1 MADIVLP
8 LASMNTA
15 GNNVNVLTENGG
27 TIYRTKSGDIIKQ
40 TLGNLSTASEDNISN
55 LKFLAEQNGE
65 LKRISYTGDIGGG
78 NGAEEG
84 FTVIFSGQ
92 SDFYFNEWIEITS
105 DFTVSHT
112 FTEIVN
118 EAYNREIAPNIV
130 LVLDN
135 GINVSCTL
143 QSLSDDGIVF
153 SNVNCPFFDDLAV
166 GMLIQYTNTN
176 KIYVL
181 AYPINHD
188 GRIEFYIDN
197 ENNITCNFSYED
209 FAYGMAMNLIPSSVK
224 CYYENEFVGM
234 MYFDG
239 MHGESFAFSRF
250 SSIADFAHTT
260 SITYSYII
268 NVNSD
273 NTFTYSIPAS
283 TLNEGYDILWQ
294 NSDDDAVG
302 EIYIPNIN
310 TSQYSAFTFG
320 SIWSYIDEEYNWIF
334 QPDVTITT
342 NGYFSEEGNSHY
354 YLDGPSPTIYGAYTT
369 REVTFGSNYLRLSDG
384 IVALSES
391 EVFNDSGVMV
401 PGVIM
406 GIKMPQQP

>member
-1 MADIVLP
+1 MENIVLP

-40 TLGNLSTASEDNISN
+40 TLGNLSLASEDNIGN

-78 NGAEEG
+78 NGAGEG

-112 FTEIVN
+112 FTEIIN

-130 LVLDN
+130 LALDN

-143 QSLSDDGIVF
+143 QSLSNDGMIF
-153 SNVNCPFFDDLAV
+153 SSENCPFFDELAI
-166 GMLIQYTNTN
+166 GMLIEYTNTN

-181 AYPINHD
+181 SYPINQD

-197 ENNITCNFSYED
+197 EDNITCNCSYED
-209 FAYGMAMNLIPSSVK
+209 LAYGMTINLIPSSAK

-234 MYFDG
+234 MYFAG
-239 MHGESFAFSRF
+239 MNGESFAFSNF
-250 SSIADFAHTT
+250 PTIADFSHTT
-260 SITYSYII
+260 GITYSYII
-268 NVNSD
+268 NVNPD
-273 NTFTYSIPAS
+273 NTITFSVPAS
-283 TLNEGYDILWQ
+283 TINEGMDILWY
-294 NSDDDAVG
+294 NSNDDEVE

-310 TSQYSAFTFG
+310 TSQYGAFTFG
-320 SIWSYIDEEYNWIF
+320 GIWTSLDEEGNWSF
-334 QPDVTITT
+334 LPDVTITT
-342 NGYFSEEGNSHY
+342 DGFSENNTPRYHLAGPCSEIVGS
-354 YLDGPSPTIYGAYTT
+354 YLF
-369 REVTFGSNYLRLSDG
+369 REVVFGSNYLSLSNGIIGLSSGEIYNDG
-384 IVALSES
+384 
-391 EVFNDSGVMV
+391 GVMV
-401 PGVIM
+401 PTVIM
-406 GIKMPQQP
+406 GIKTPQQP

>member
-1 MADIVLP
+1 MANIVLP

-27 TIYRTKSGDIIKQ
+27 TIYRTRSGDIIKQ

-78 NGAEEG
+78 NEAEEA
-84 FTVIFSGQ
+84 FNVIFSGQ
-92 SDFYFNEWIEITS
+92 SDLYFNEWIEITS

-118 EAYNREIAPNIV
+118 EAYNREIAPNIA
-130 LVLDN
+130 LVLGN
-135 GINVSCTL
+135 GITISCTL
-143 QSLSDDGIVF
+143 QSLSNDGMVF
-153 SNVNCPFFDDLAV
+153 SNVVCPFFDELAV

-181 AYPINHD
+181 AYPINYD
-188 GRIEFYIDN
+188 GHIEFHIDD
-197 ENNITCNFSYED
+197 EDNITCNFSYED
-209 FAYGMAMNLIPSSVK
+209 FAYGMAMNFIPTSAK
-224 CYYENEFVGM
+224 CYYENEFTGM
-234 MYFDG
+234 MYFAG
-239 MHGESFAFSRF
+239 MNGESFAFSNF
-250 SSIADFAHTT
+250 PTIADFSHTT
-260 SITYSYII
+260 GITYSYII
-268 NVNSD
+268 NVNPD
-273 NTFTYSIPAS
+273 NTITFSVPAS
-283 TLNEGYDILWQ
+283 TINEGMDILWY
-294 NSDDDAVG
+294 NSNDDGVE

-320 SIWSYIDEEYNWIF
+320 GIWTYIAEDHWIF

-354 YLDGPSPTIYGAYTT
+354 YLDGPSPTVYGAYTT
-369 REVTFGSNYLRLSDG
+369 REVTFGSNYLRLSNG
-384 IVALSES
+384 IIALSPE
-391 EVFNDSGVMV
+391 EVINDGYVMT
-401 PGVIM
+401 PTVIM
-406 GIKMPQQP
+406 GIKTPQQP